1 MPGVGTATISAPVS
15 RKAVVM
21 ATYMLVLH
29 ETPGFFSKLSPEEI
43 QRVIEKYM
51 EWGNRLGAAGK
62 LKGGHK
68 LKEEGGR
75 HLTQKNNKLAVV
87 DGPYSETKE
96 VVGGYYLI
104 EAADYNDAVKLV
116 SDCPHLQYGRI
127 EVREIDP
134 ME

>member
-1 MPGVGTATISAPVS
+1 
-15 RKAVVM
+15 M
-21 ATYMLVLH
+21 AKFMLILH
-29 ETPGFFSKLSPEEI
+29 ETPNGFRNMSPEEM
-43 QRVIEKYM
+43 QRVVEKYM
-51 EWGNRLGAAGK
+51 AWGSKLGAAGK
-62 LKGGHK
+62 LTGGHK

-75 HLTQKNNKLAVV
+75 HLTLKNNKLAVV

-104 EAADYNDAVKLV
+104 EAKDYNDAVQLV
-116 SDCPHLQYGRI
+116 SDCPHLAYGKI